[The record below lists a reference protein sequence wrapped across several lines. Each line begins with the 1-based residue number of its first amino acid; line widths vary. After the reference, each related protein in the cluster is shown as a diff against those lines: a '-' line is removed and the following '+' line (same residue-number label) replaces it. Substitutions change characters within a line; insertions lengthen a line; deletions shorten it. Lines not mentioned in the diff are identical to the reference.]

1 VTGAGQAEKFSA
13 FLSRKEEGGL
23 EYGDDVLKRLRR
35 IEGQVRGV
43 LRMMDEGK
51 NCKDVVM
58 QMTAIRSAID
68 RAIAVIVCNIW
79 NAVSG
84 RNWRRA
90 NRETRKKWSS
100 KPSS

>member
-1 VTGAGQAEKFSA
+1 M
-13 FLSRKEEGGL
+13 
-23 EYGDDVLKRLRR
+23 EYGDDVRKRLRR

-68 RAIAVIVCNIW
+68 RAIAVIVCN
-79 NAVSG
+79 NLERCLREELEKGESGDTKKMVLEAVELMVKS
-84 RNWRRA
+84 R
-90 NRETRKKWSS
+90 
-100 KPSS
+100 